1 MGLYTFPKE
10 DRIRKRSDFLKI
22 FKAGAK
28 CKTHHFRVSL
38 CPNELGCRRLG
49 VAVGKVVGSAVKRNR
64 VKRLL
69 REFFRSHKE
78 DLPFSSDLVIVA
90 QAGAAELN
98 FQQVCKELQELF
110 HEISF
115 ADVGGR

>member
-10 DRIRKRSDFLKI
+10 ERIRKRSDFLRI

-28 CKTHHFRVSL
+28 RKTHHFRVSL
-38 CPNELGCRRLG
+38 CPNELGYRRLG
-49 VAVGKVVGSAVKRNR
+49 VTVGKVVGSAVKRNR

-78 DLPFSSDLVIVA
+78 NLPPSSDSVIVA
-90 QAGAAELN
+90 QKGAAELN
-98 FQQVCKELQELF
+98 FQQVCEEMQDLFQE
-110 HEISF
+110 I
-115 ADVGGR
+115 